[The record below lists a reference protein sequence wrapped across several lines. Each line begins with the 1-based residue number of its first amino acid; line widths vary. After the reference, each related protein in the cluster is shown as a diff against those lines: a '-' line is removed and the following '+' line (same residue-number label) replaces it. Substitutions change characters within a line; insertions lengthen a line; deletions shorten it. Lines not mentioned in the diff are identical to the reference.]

1 VRRGLELARKC
12 SWEGTVQT
20 MQDLIKQAITRKDR
34 RSGRK
39 IEPLTESQLEY
50 QYMATQGS

>member
-1 VRRGLELARKC
+1 ME
-12 SWEGTVQT
+12 
-20 MQDLIKQAITRKDR
+20 DLIKQAIGRPDR

-39 IEPLTESQLEY
+39 IEPMTESQLEY